1 MNEEA
6 ASPNAFASR
15 DYRRFFA
22 TRIVYGLAYQMN
34 IVALGWLV
42 YSVTESAFA
51 LGMVGLFSFLPV
63 LLASLVSGHVADQY
77 DRRLITMIGHS
88 VLAICSLG
96 LLLCAQAGES
106 GLPYIYALAGTIGLA
121 RAFSNPASQALMPTL
136 VPRAALG
143 NAISWNS
150 SAWQTSAIVG
160 PALGGLFYALGPVA
174 VFGSTTVMFVA
185 ATLLI
190 GSISMRRPKDMARE
204 PHTLETALAGFRF
217 IRSRPVIFG
226 AISLDLFA
234 VLLGG
239 ATALMPIFA
248 KDILQTGP
256 WGLGLLRS
264 SVSLGGVFMALAL
277 ARWPLKRQAG
287 PRMLWAV
294 VIFGLATI
302 VFGLSTEFWLSM
314 AALFVMGAADMISVY
329 VRQTLVQG
337 ETPDGMR
344 GRVSAVSTVFIG
356 ASNELGEFES
366 GMLAAAVGAVPA
378 VVIGGV
384 GTIAVVGLWAWLFPD
399 LRKRD
404 HLIPEKL

>member
-1 MNEEA
+1 MTEVA
-6 ASPNAFASR
+6 ASSNAFASS
-15 DYRRFFA
+15 DFQRFFA
-22 TRIVYGLAYQMN
+22 TRVVYGLAYQMN

-42 YSVTESAFA
+42 YSITGSAFA
-51 LGMVGLFSFLPV
+51 LGMVGLVSFLPV

-77 DRRLITMIGHS
+77 DRRRIVMAGHA
-88 VLAICSLG
+88 VLAIASLG
-96 LLLCAQAGES
+96 LLACAYKGEEA
-106 GLPYIYALAGTIGLA
+106 LPFIYALAGTIGLA
-121 RAFSNPASQALMPTL
+121 RAFSNPASQALMPML
-136 VPRAALG
+136 VPRSALG

-150 SAWQTSAIVG
+150 SGWQSSAIAG
-160 PALGGLFYALGPVA
+160 PALGGLFYALGPAA
-174 VFGSTTVMFVA
+174 VFGTTATMFAVA
-185 ATLLI
+185 VYLI
-190 GSISMRRPKDMARE
+190 GSISVRRPKDAPRE

-264 SVSLGGVFMALAL
+264 SVSVGGVFMALAL

-287 PRMLWAV
+287 PRMLFAV
-294 VIFGLATI
+294 VIFGIATI
-302 VFGLSTEFWLSM
+302 VFGLSTSFWLSM

-337 ETPDGMR
+337 ETPDAMR

-366 GMLAAAVGAVPA
+366 GMLAALVGAVPA

-399 LRKRD
+399 LRRRD
-404 HLIPEKL
+404 HLIPDKL

>member
-1 MNEEA
+1 MNESA
-6 ASPNAFASR
+6 AQNAFASR
-15 DYRRFFA
+15 DYQRFFA

-42 YSVTESAFA
+42 YSITGSAFA
-51 LGMVGLFSFLPV
+51 LGMVGLASFVPV
-63 LLASLVSGHVADQY
+63 LAASLVSGHVADQY
-77 DRRLITMIGHS
+77 DRRIITMIGHS
-88 VLAICSLG
+88 VLAIASLG
-96 LLLCAQAGES
+96 LLACAWKGEEA
-106 GLPYIYALAGTIGLA
+106 LPFIYGLAGIIGLA

-136 VPRAALG
+136 VPRTALG

-160 PALGGLFYALGPVA
+160 PALGGLFYALGPGA
-174 VFGSTTVMFVA
+174 VFGTTSVMFALAVF
-185 ATLLI
+185 LI
-190 GSISMRRPKDMARE
+190 GTIETRRPKDTPRE
-204 PHTLETALAGFRF
+204 PHSLETALAGFHF
-217 IRSRPVIFG
+217 IKSRPVIFG

-248 KDILQTGP
+248 RDILQTGP

-277 ARWPLKRQAG
+277 ARWPLKRKAG
-287 PRMLWAV
+287 PRMLIAV
-294 VIFGLATI
+294 IIFGLSTI
-302 VFGLSTEFWLSM
+302 VFGLSTHFWLSM

-337 ETPDGMR
+337 ETPDHMR

-366 GMLAAAVGAVPA
+366 GMLAALVGAVPA
-378 VVIGGV
+378 VVLGGA
-384 GTIAVVGLWAWLFPD
+384 GTIAIVGLWAVLFPD

-404 HLIPEKL
+404 HLISEER

>member
-1 MNEEA
+1 MVSESA
-6 ASPNAFASR
+6 AHKAFASR
-15 DYRRFFA
+15 DYQRFFA

-42 YSVTESAFA
+42 YSVTSSAFA
-51 LGMVGLFSFLPV
+51 LGMVGLVSFVPV
-63 LLASLVSGHVADQY
+63 LAASLISGHVADQY
-77 DRRLITMIGHS
+77 DRRLITMAGHS
-88 VLAICSLG
+88 VLAIASLG
-96 LLLCAQAGES
+96 LLACAWAGAS
-106 GLPYIYALAGTIGLA
+106 ALPLIYGLAGIIGLA

-136 VPRAALG
+136 VPRTALG

-160 PALGGLFYALGPVA
+160 PALGGLLYAFGPAA
-174 VFGSTTVMFVA
+174 VFGSTSVMFAVA
-185 ATLLI
+185 VYLI
-190 GSISMRRPKDMARE
+190 GTIETRRPKDTPRE
-204 PHTLETALAGFRF
+204 PHSWATALAGFRF
-217 IRSRPVIFG
+217 IRSRPVILG

-248 KDILQTGP
+248 RDILETGP

-264 SVSLGGVFMALAL
+264 AVSLGGVFMALAL

-287 PRMLWAV
+287 PRMLIAV
-294 VIFGLATI
+294 IVFGIGTI
-302 VFGLSTEFWLSM
+302 VFGLSTHFWLSM
-314 AALFVMGAADMISVY
+314 AALFAMGAADMISVY

-337 ETPDGMR
+337 ETPDHMR

-366 GMLAAAVGAVPA
+366 GMLAALVGAVPA

-384 GTIAVVGLWAWLFPD
+384 GTIAIVGLWAVLFPD

-404 HLIPEKL
+404 HLISEER

>member
-1 MNEEA
+1 MSSSA
-6 ASPNAFASR
+6 AAHNAFAST
-15 DYRRFFA
+15 DFQRFFA

-51 LGMVGLFSFLPV
+51 LGMVGLVSFLPV

-77 DRRLITMIGHS
+77 DRRIITMIGHS
-88 VLAICSLG
+88 VLALCSLG
-96 LLLCAQAGES
+96 LLFCAWHGDRA
-106 GLPYIYALAGTIGLA
+106 LPLIYVLAGTIGLA

-136 VPRAALG
+136 VPRTALG

-150 SAWQTSAIVG
+150 SAWQSSAIVG
-160 PALGGLFYALGPVA
+160 PALGGLFYAFGPAA
-174 VFGSTTVMFVA
+174 VFGTTSMMFIGAV
-185 ATLLI
+185 LLI
-190 GSISMRRPKDMARE
+190 ASISVRRPKDLARE

-264 SVSLGGVFMALAL
+264 SVSLGGVLMAIVL

-287 PRMLWAV
+287 PKMLWAV
-294 VIFGLATI
+294 IIFGIGTI
-302 VFGLSTEFWLSM
+302 VFGLSTSFWLSM
-314 AALFVMGAADMISVY
+314 AALFSMGAADMISVY

-337 ETPDGMR
+337 ETPDAMR

-366 GMLAAAVGAVPA
+366 GMLAALVGAVPA

-384 GTIAVVGLWAWLFPD
+384 GTIIVVGLWAWLFPD
-399 LRKRD
+399 LRRRD
-404 HLIPEKL
+404 HLIAEER

>member
-1 MNEEA
+1 MNETA
-6 ASPNAFASR
+6 AHNAFASR
-15 DYRRFFA
+15 DYQRFFA

-42 YSVTESAFA
+42 YSITGSAFA
-51 LGMVGLFSFLPV
+51 LGMVGLASFVPV
-63 LLASLVSGHVADQY
+63 LAASLVSGHVADQY
-77 DRRLITMIGHS
+77 DRRIITMIGHS
-88 VLAICSLG
+88 VLAVSSLG
-96 LLLCAQAGES
+96 LLACAWKGEEA
-106 GLPYIYALAGTIGLA
+106 LPFIYALAGIIGLA

-136 VPRAALG
+136 VPRTALG

-160 PALGGLFYALGPVA
+160 PALGGLFYALGPAA
-174 VFGSTTVMFVA
+174 VFGTTSVMFALAVF
-185 ATLLI
+185 LI
-190 GSISMRRPKDMARE
+190 GTIETRRPKDTPRE
-204 PHTLETALAGFRF
+204 PHSLATALAGFHF
-217 IRSRPVIFG
+217 IKSRPVIFG

-248 KDILQTGP
+248 RDILETGP

-277 ARWPLKRQAG
+277 ARWPLKRKAG
-287 PRMLWAV
+287 PRMLIAV
-294 VIFGLATI
+294 IIFGIGTI
-302 VFGLSTEFWLSM
+302 VFGLSTHFWLSM

-337 ETPDGMR
+337 ETPDHMR

-366 GMLAAAVGAVPA
+366 GMLAALVGAVPA
-378 VVIGGV
+378 VVLGGV
-384 GTIAVVGLWAWLFPD
+384 GTIAIVGLWAVLFPD

-404 HLIPEKL
+404 HLISEER

>member
-1 MNEEA
+1 MNDTA
-6 ASPNAFASR
+6 AAPNAFASR
-15 DYRRFFA
+15 DFQRFFA

-42 YSVTESAFA
+42 YSITGSAFA
-51 LGMVGLFSFLPV
+51 LGMVGLASFVPV

-77 DRRLITMIGHS
+77 DRRIITMTGHA
-88 VLAICSLG
+88 VLAVASLG
-96 LLLCAQAGES
+96 LLACAWTGEKA
-106 GLPYIYALAGTIGLA
+106 LPFIYVLAATIGLA

-150 SAWQTSAIVG
+150 SGWQSSAIIG
-160 PALGGLFYALGPVA
+160 PALGGLFYALGPAA
-174 VFGSTTVMFVA
+174 VFGTTSVMFAMAVF
-185 ATLLI
+185 LI
-190 GSISMRRPKDMARE
+190 GSISVRRPKDKPRE
-204 PHTLETALAGFRF
+204 PHSLATALAGFRF
-217 IRSRPVIFG
+217 IKSRPVIFG

-248 KDILQTGP
+248 RDILQTGP

-277 ARWPLKRQAG
+277 ARWPLKRKAG
-287 PRMLWAV
+287 PRMLTAV
-294 VIFGLATI
+294 TIFGIGTI
-302 VFGLSTEFWLSM
+302 VFGLSTHFWLSM
-314 AALFVMGAADMISVY
+314 AALFAMGAADMISVY

-337 ETPDGMR
+337 ETPDEMR

-366 GMLAAAVGAVPA
+366 GMLAALVGAVPA
-378 VVIGGV
+378 VIIGGI
-384 GTIAVVGLWAWLFPD
+384 GTIAVVGLWSWLFPD

-404 HLIPEKL
+404 HLIAEER

>member
-1 MNEEA
+1 MNETA
-6 ASPNAFASR
+6 AYNAFASR
-15 DYRRFFA
+15 DYRRFFT
-22 TRIVYGLAYQMN
+22 TRVVYGLAYQMN

-42 YSVTESAFA
+42 YSVTGSAFA
-51 LGMVGLFSFLPV
+51 LGMVGLASFVPV
-63 LLASLVSGHVADQY
+63 LAASLISGHVADQY
-77 DRRLITMIGHS
+77 DRRLITMAGHS
-88 VLAICSLG
+88 VLAIASIG
-96 LLLCAQAGES
+96 LLLCAWAGES
-106 GLPYIYALAGTIGLA
+106 ALPFIYGLAGIIGLA

-136 VPRAALG
+136 VPRTALG

-160 PALGGLFYALGPVA
+160 PALGGLFYALGPAA
-174 VFGSTTVMFVA
+174 VFGTTSLMFALAVF
-185 ATLLI
+185 LI
-190 GSISMRRPKDMARE
+190 GTIETRRPKDTPRE
-204 PHTLETALAGFRF
+204 PHSLATALAGFHF
-217 IRSRPVIFG
+217 IRGRPVIFG

-248 KDILQTGP
+248 RDILETGP

-264 SVSLGGVFMALAL
+264 SVSVGGVFMALAL

-287 PRMLWAV
+287 PRMLIAV
-294 VIFGLATI
+294 IVFGLGTI
-302 VFGLSTEFWLSM
+302 VFGLSTHFWLSM

-337 ETPDGMR
+337 ETPDHMR

-366 GMLAAAVGAVPA
+366 GMLAALVGAVPA
-378 VVIGGV
+378 VVLGGV
-384 GTIAVVGLWAWLFPD
+384 GTIAVVGLWAVLFPD

-404 HLIPEKL
+404 HLISEER